1 MKYHIERA
9 IYLINHILFFLF
21 LIVIPTYVFFNT
33 KKIKE
38 SSDPFIK
45 EKTYHKIFVIYWA
58 SAISFSLFST
68 LPNVYFIQNPVH
80 LGIIW
85 IVIVCLVGFYLLI
98 SQVLP
103 VILLTF
109 SDKLRK
115 MTTASFDKKS
125 YIFPTTD
132 RQRALFW
139 IVPVTVG
146 ICEEIIF
153 RGYLYQYFQT
163 SPYGLNA
170 LLSFLLVSVIFGLGH
185 FQQGLSGIV
194 LTTLL
199 GFLLGYFYFL
209 TGSLLLSIIIH
220 IVFDAKILFISSTL
234 QKHKIKENIEST
246 Y

>member
-1 MKYHIERA
+1 MVY
-9 IYLINHILFFLF
+9 NHVIFFLF
-21 LIVIPTYVFFNT
+21 LIVVPIYVFYDI
-33 KKIKE
+33 KRIKE
-38 SSDPFIK
+38 SNDPRVK
-45 EKTYHKIFVIYWA
+45 EKTYYKLFVFYWVT
-58 SAISFSLFST
+58 AISLSLFSN
-68 LPNVYFIQNPVH
+68 LPKVFYVQTID
-80 LGIIW
+80 LSGIWTILAYLV
-85 IVIVCLVGFYLLI
+85 VIYILI
-98 SQVLP
+98 FQVIP
-103 VILLTF
+103 VIMLSF
-109 SDKLRK
+109 SEKFRT
-115 MTTASFDKKS
+115 MTAASFDKKS

-132 RQRALFW
+132 RQRTLFW

-234 QKHKIKENIEST
+234 QKHKLKENMEST